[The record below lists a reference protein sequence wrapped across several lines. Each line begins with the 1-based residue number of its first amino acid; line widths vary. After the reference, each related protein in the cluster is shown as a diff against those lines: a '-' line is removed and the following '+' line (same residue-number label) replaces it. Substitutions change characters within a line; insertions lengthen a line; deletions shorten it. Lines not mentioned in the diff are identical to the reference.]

1 MIEFA
6 KICRLC
12 ISDTNTSFN
21 VLSVDED
28 SITLGD
34 KLKTVCDIQVRLWL
48 TNCTKTN
55 VKFS

>member
-28 SITLGD
+28 SVTLGD
-34 KLKTVCDIQVRLWL
+34 KLKTVCDIQVRL
-48 TNCTKTN
+48 TNFYKN
-55 VKFS
+55 LR